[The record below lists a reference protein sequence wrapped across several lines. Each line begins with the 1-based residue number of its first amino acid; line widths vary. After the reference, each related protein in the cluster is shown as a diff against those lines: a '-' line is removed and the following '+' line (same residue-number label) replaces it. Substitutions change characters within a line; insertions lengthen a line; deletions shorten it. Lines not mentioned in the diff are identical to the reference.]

1 MSWSFNG
8 TEAVFI
14 QIAAK
19 LRCDILGGKHSPEEQ
34 FPTVRQ
40 IAAEAAVNPNT
51 VQKALAVL
59 EDEGLL
65 YSKGTAGRFITSD
78 TVVLSAA
85 KRQIIADTAREI
97 IGRARSLGIETEE
110 LIQYIQQEESKN
122 EC

>member
-1 MSWSFNG
+1 MSWIFNG

-19 LRCDILGGKHSPEEQ
+19 LRCDILGGKYSLEEQ

-51 VQKALAVL
+51 VQKALTVL

-78 TVVLSAA
+78 TAVLSAA

-97 IGRARSLGIETEE
+97 ISKARSLGIDTEE